1 MGVARIA
8 GLVAVAL
15 LGLPAAADA
24 QGELPVGEAEGVRIV
39 RERGAIVVVFTPH
52 AKKLWRRVAGRRVSV
67 LCTEFLGDG
76 TAGGGATMR
85 APKRGRKIRTGDLT
99 RGMDYCDVSLEPR
112 RRGRSSKLVV
122 SVPLTQRGAVFLD
135 EREVARGLFGLLV
148 AIDFAFEERGSG
160 VHPTVEQV
168 LTRFPQF
175 RGHRDPAF
183 RSGRYA
189 AAQDHRLLDRRCSP
203 RGCCGPVH
211 GGPQALHRV
220 RGRRPPHQRIGLHLQ
235 RVAAPRLDSRRF
247 RCTLVLM
254 TGTAY
259 QRNLS
264 R

>member
-1 MGVARIA
+1 
-8 GLVAVAL
+8 VAL
-15 LGLPAAADA
+15 LGLPAAAHA

-99 RGMDYCDVSLEPR
+99 RGLDYCEVSLEPR

-122 SVPLTQRGAVFLD
+122 SVPLTQRGALFLD

-148 AIDFAFEERGSG
+148 AIDFAFEERGPG
-160 VHPTVEQV
+160 AYPTAEQV

-175 RGHRDPAF
+175 RGHVIPLPGPADTPPP
-183 RSGRYA
+183 RTIGYWSDGA
-189 AAQDHRLLDRRCSP
+189 AHVA
-203 RGCCGPVH
+203 VV
-211 GGPQALHRV
+211 ALATA
-220 RGRRPPHQRIGLHLQ
+220 GRRLFIEYDGDVLHTN
-235 RVAAPRLDSRRF
+235 VSGYIF
-247 RCTLVLM
+247 
-254 TGTAY
+254 
-259 QRNLS
+259 S
-264 R
+264 E